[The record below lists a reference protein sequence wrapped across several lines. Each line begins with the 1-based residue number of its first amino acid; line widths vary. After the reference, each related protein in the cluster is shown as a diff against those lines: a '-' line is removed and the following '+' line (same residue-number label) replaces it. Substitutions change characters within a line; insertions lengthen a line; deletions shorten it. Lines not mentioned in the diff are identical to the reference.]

1 MKKERPSLI
10 KFTNTLY
17 RVTQCYTDE
26 ALKKYE
32 LSNGTYPFLMR
43 LSYNEGISQNQISRE
58 LGVDKAMSARSIN
71 KLIELGYVIKEQDEN
86 DSRAYKLYLTD
97 KAKAAIPEIKDI
109 IFNWIDIITADF
121 DENEKDEI
129 VRLSEKALKNAIGFK
144 QDKCRRDDGC
154 E

>member
-10 KFTNTLY
+10 KYTNTLY
-17 RVTQCYTDE
+17 RVTQCYIDE

-43 LSYNEGISQNQISRE
+43 LSNEEGISQNEISRA

-71 KLIELGYVIKEQDEN
+71 KLIELGYITKEQDEE

-97 KAKAAIPEIKDI
+97 KAKVIIPDIKNVVY
-109 IFNWIDIITADF
+109 NWIDIITADF
-121 DENEKDEI
+121 NENEKDEI
-129 VRLSEKALKNAIGFK
+129 IRLAEKAKKNAIKFK
-144 QDKCRRDDGC
+144 QDKL
-154 E
+154 